1 LGVAGCGLERAEQDA
16 GCRRASADARLPSA
30 GGEAR
35 LREEVMPG
43 ETSGEVMLALL
54 RQEAKKR
61 SKEASG
67 DVSPPSSDCAEQHRR
82 TQCWQRSR
90 QVAMPASRGSDSKS
104 ITARH
109 SDKAPGQNPDLQVNT
124 TAPLPAKRNW
134 PLRRRDWPPKVTG
147 FSLAFS

>member
-1 LGVAGCGLERAEQDA
+1 M
-16 GCRRASADARLPSA
+16 ADARLPSA

-54 RQEAKKR
+54 HQEAKKL

-82 TQCWQRSR
+82 TQGCRRPR
-90 QVAMPASRGSDSKS
+90 QVAMPASRGKS
-104 ITARH
+104 
-109 SDKAPGQNPDLQVNT
+109 Q
-124 TAPLPAKRNW
+124 
-134 PLRRRDWPPKVTG
+134 
-147 FSLAFS
+147 FSLLR